1 MFCSCVFAPFF
12 VFSNCCVT
20 FQCSWA
26 LITTYYN
33 PFFCELESHIG
44 WLNRRAHFLETKV
57 LLLQSFSYCKGLWSH
72 NVSFLNQHI
81 PTSHVPHLLPSDR
94 HWVNSHPD
102 CAPCD
107 LETWPS
113 KKWFATRVTPR
124 TLGSLSMA
132 ETKGFYSGDIV
143 PSSKSGTSAVFCMVY
158 GITILWTSFGN

>member
-44 WLNRRAHFLETKV
+44 WLNRRAHFLEAKV

-81 PTSHVPHLLPSDR
+81 PTSHVPHLLPSNR

-107 LETWPS
+107 LETWLRLFVNGWNQRFLFRRHSPIIQVRDVPYS
-113 KKWFATRVTPR
+113 AWCMDRHP
-124 TLGSLSMA
+124 LDQSLR
-132 ETKGFYSGDIV
+132 G
-143 PSSKSGTSAVFCMVY
+143 
-158 GITILWTSFGN
+158 